1 MVAKVF
7 SRCPS
12 KLGGASAGVIKVSV
26 PPRFGV
32 SAANPGMPN
41 ASNSAS
47 PAVQARY
54 ILPPWR
60 PAIQAEGIR
69 SERELIAP
77 MRRPKAEHLVKPVRV
92 GTAFVAAQLHQT
104 TAALAALFDRPLQQ
118 LPADPVA
125 ASVLDD
131 PHPLNLSAPAAAAGQ
146 AGNEAELQY
155 ADDPAAALGDGEK
168 LVGVAVD
175 RGEGVAV
182 AAIEL

>member
-12 KLGGASAGVIKVSV
+12 KLGGASAGIIKVSV

-47 PAVQARY
+47 PALQARY

-60 PAIQAEGIR
+60 PALQAERIR

-77 MRRPKAEHLVKPVRV
+77 MRRPKAERLIKPMRI
-92 GTAFVAAQLHQT
+92 GAAFVGGQLHQT

-118 LPADPVA
+118 RPADPVA
-125 ASVLDD
+125 ASVLGDSD
-131 PHPLNLSAPAAAAGQ
+131 ALDLSAPAAAAGQ

-155 ADDPAAALGDGEK
+155 ADDPAAALGDG
-168 LVGVAVD
+168 
-175 RGEGVAV
+175 
-182 AAIEL
+182 